1 MIFDAGTTTTEIA
14 RHLTAR
20 RNLTAITNALNI
32 AKIPG
37 AVPGHAAHMPGGQF
51 KAATL
56 SLSGDKS
63 VEYFRN
69 FYGGSLFL
77 ATTGVSLD
85 TGLTYPGFA
94 DLQLKKAM
102 INAANHTCLVADSTK
117 INRSWFTRLGALE
130 VIQRFITDDG
140 ISDTDA
146 RAFAARGIRVPVA
159 I

>member
-1 MIFDAGTTTTEIA
+1 
-14 RHLTAR
+14 
-20 RNLTAITNALNI
+20 
-32 AKIPG
+32 
-37 AVPGHAAHMPGGQF
+37 MPGGQF

-56 SLSGDKS
+56 SLPGDKS
-63 VEYFRN
+63 VEYLRN
-69 FYGGSLFL
+69 IYAGSLFL
-77 ATTGVSLD
+77 VTAGVSLD

-130 VIQRFITDDG
+130 VIQSFITNDG
-140 ISDTDA
+140 ISDADA